1 MDAEK
6 IMRTSVFGGFK
17 KEDVISYVE
26 ELKKEI
32 ESLKAD
38 VEKKDGKIGELNS
51 KVLELTDDCAQLEEL
66 KKETAEKSER
76 ISALEYKVGIDK
88 GTDELPY

>member
-1 MDAEK
+1 MDTEK

-51 KVLELTDDCAQLEEL
+51 KVLEAG
-66 KKETAEKSER
+66 KAKEAFEYQSEKGPECFKILFDWR
-76 ISALEYKVGIDK
+76 NC
-88 GTDELPY
+88 

>member
-38 VEKKDGKIGELNS
+38 VERRTAKS
-51 KVLELTDDCAQLEEL
+51 ASLTL
-66 KKETAEKSER
+66 R
-76 ISALEYKVGIDK
+76 F
-88 GTDELPY
+88 